1 MSGYAVVVVTAAVGA
16 LIMAQALQKTKA
28 KMQTSP
34 YSRENAKY
42 KRQKADSELT
52 TKLNYPWERVTLL
65 SCEVFLQGHS

>member
-28 KMQTSP
+28 KMLSSP
-34 YSRENAKY
+34 HITENANY

-52 TKLNYPWERVTLL
+52 TKWNYP
-65 SCEVFLQGHS
+65 

>member
-28 KMQTSP
+28 KMLSSP
-34 YSRENAKY
+34 HSTENANY

-52 TKLNYPWERVTLL
+52 TKWNYP
-65 SCEVFLQGHS
+65 